1 MDVMV
6 VASDSLTALS
16 LEATLDLGGHRVVAR
31 AASAALALERAT
43 TSRPALA
50 VVKLGRWNS
59 DELVSELRDRLAV
72 PSLLIGADD
81 DCVASHRAVALG
93 LVREP
98 CGSRAI
104 LRAVK
109 VAAGLREG
117 RWPRGRLPRQ
127 IELFHRPDPATRS
140 RSQKAAARTP
150 STAPWAGVA

>member
-6 VASDSLTALS
+6 VANDSLTALS

-31 AASAALALERAT
+31 VASAALALEHAT

-50 VVKLGRWNS
+50 IVKLGRWDC
-59 DELVSELRDRLAV
+59 DELVSELRDCLAV
-72 PSLLIGADD
+72 PSLLIGAED
-81 DCVASHRAVALG
+81 DCAASHRAAALG

-98 CGSRAI
+98 CGSRTI

-127 IELFHRPDPATRS
+127 IELFHRPSPPARPKS
-140 RSQKAAARTP
+140 RKAAALTP
-150 STAPWAGVA
+150 STAP